1 MIFIAGVILMIVAII
16 MWIGIIRK
24 GRRPQADAWISGI
37 TSDYYEKDKNKLR
50 KYPHANIKY
59 VYESIT
65 YEAKIFLLK
74 RRSEVGDQIVVSF
87 KHESPE
93 KPVMYAPKVETLS
106 VIFMFAFGA
115 ALVGVS
121 VFVMNYFN
129 LW

>member
-1 MIFIAGVILMIVAII
+1 MIFIAGVILMIVAIV

-24 GRRPQADAWISGI
+24 GRHPQAEAWISEI
-37 TSDYYEKDKNKLR
+37 TLDYYEKDKNKLR

-59 VYESIT
+59 VYQSIT

-74 RRSEVGDQIVVSF
+74 RRLGVGDQLLVSF

-93 KPVMYAPKVETLS
+93 KPVMYAPKVETIA
-106 VIFMFAFGA
+106 VMFMFAFGA

-121 VFVMNYFN
+121 VFLMNYFN